1 MLQWGIRQ
9 STETENLMTSV
20 ERLMEYTR
28 LDDEIKTGKKD
39 PKWPKEWIFEKLH
52 RLLMIFPTP

>member
-39 PKWPKEWIFEKLH
+39 PKWPKEWIFE
-52 RLLMIFPTP
+52 TN